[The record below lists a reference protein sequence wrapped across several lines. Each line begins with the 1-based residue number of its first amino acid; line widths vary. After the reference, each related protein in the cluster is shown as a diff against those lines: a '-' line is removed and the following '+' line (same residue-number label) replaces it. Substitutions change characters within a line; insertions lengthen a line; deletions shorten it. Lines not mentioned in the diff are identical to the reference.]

1 MDVIVEQKTA
11 TLSVDFQSGFLLI
24 TWHGRVDFE
33 EYKNVLTKA
42 RDIAD
47 VHGVRNVI
55 INRLDLQELNTEC
68 RVWMKNHFLK
78 EMVRPLIPKLS
89 KVATIESRSAIGQI
103 YSKTISKTVSLVYP
117 NLSFKS
123 FGSEIEAYKWF
134 VDSEK
139 ETQETIDYSAQLAES
154 DEALENRR
162 TSMINSIYQLFFS
175 WR

>member
-1 MDVIVEQKTA
+1 MDVIVEQNTA

-33 EYKNVLTKA
+33 EYRNVLEKA
-42 RDIAD
+42 KDIAEI
-47 VHGVRNVI
+47 HQIKNVI

-117 NLSFKS
+117 NLSFRS

-134 VDSEK
+134 VDGEK
-139 ETQETIDYSAQLAES
+139 EVPKAFDYSAPSTDS
-154 DEALENRR
+154 DETLEHRR